1 MQRKLAPSISHGDYT
16 SPCPCYH
23 YIRLVYRWVLYIEAV
38 YGLRRD
44 DESYGLELEAHAI
57 VNPSTTT
64 QDSVKKGG
72 LHVSHAI
79 NLTLATS

>member
-1 MQRKLAPSISHGDYT
+1 M
-16 SPCPCYH
+16 
-23 YIRLVYRWVLYIEAV
+23 LYIKPI

-57 VNPSTTT
+57 VNSSTTT

-72 LHVSHAI
+72 LHLSHAI